1 MAIVLYTGL
10 KNKII
15 LNSEKPRMKLSQIEK
30 RNV

>member
-1 MAIVLYTGL
+1 M